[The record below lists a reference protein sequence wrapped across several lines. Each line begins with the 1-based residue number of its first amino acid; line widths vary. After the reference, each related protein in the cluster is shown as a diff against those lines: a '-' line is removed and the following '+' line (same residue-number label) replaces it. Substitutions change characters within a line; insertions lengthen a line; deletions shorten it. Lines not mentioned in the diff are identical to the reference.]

1 MAINISELRSAER
14 RDEELETTEPDF
26 WLEDL
31 ALLPDGGEEPI
42 DADDPAFFDAKTD
55 PDRPVDAF
63 AATLPDE
70 PRYRPHRTREE
81 ALNSFL
87 ETVRRVFGKAE
98 D

>member
-1 MAINISELRSAER
+1 MAIDISELGAADR
-14 RDEELETTEPDF
+14 RADELETTEPDF

-31 ALLPDGGEEPI
+31 DLLPDGDLESN
-42 DADDPAFFDAKTD
+42 DANDPAFFDAKTD
-55 PDRPVDAF
+55 PDRPVDVF
-63 AATLPDE
+63 ANTWPDE

-81 ALNSFL
+81 ALSSFL